1 MSDPQLHNLR
11 VAAAQPGSGEDTTL
25 YLQTSPEYA
34 MKRLLAAYPE
44 PMYQVSRA
52 FRDHERG
59 RLHNPEFTLLEW
71 YRPGFDYQQLM
82 SEVAELVIAVGPWSK
97 TRRITY
103 AQSFRDSFD
112 VDPLVVSES
121 TLREIVVG
129 RALLAHPERAG
140 RDALLDLLLSH
151 SIAPR
156 LDGPVLIYDYPASQ
170 AALAVIR
177 QDTPPVAERFELFID
192 GIEVA
197 NGFHEL
203 TDAAEQ
209 RRRFEDD
216 NAARIARA
224 LPQAGLDERLLAA
237 LDSGLVPMSGVAL
250 GIDRL
255 LMLIGGYDCIDDV
268 IAFPFENC

>member
-1 MSDPQLHNLR
+1 M
-11 VAAAQPGSGEDTTL
+11 
-25 YLQTSPEYA
+25 
-34 MKRLLAAYPE
+34 
-44 PMYQVSRA
+44 
-52 FRDHERG
+52 
-59 RLHNPEFTLLEW
+59 
-71 YRPGFDYQQLM
+71 
-82 SEVAELVIAVGPWSK
+82 
-97 TRRITY
+97 
-103 AQSFRDSFD
+103 
-112 VDPLVVSES
+112 
-121 TLREIVVG
+121 
-129 RALLAHPERAG
+129 
-140 RDALLDLLLSH
+140 
-151 SIAPR
+151 
-156 LDGPVLIYDYPASQ
+156 
-170 AALAVIR
+170 
-177 QDTPPVAERFELFID
+177 FID

-250 GIDRL
+250 AIDRL